1 MLRRTP
7 PRNPPR
13 TLVLFALVLAAQA
26 ASAMQARAEAVLQVV
41 TPFEINSLEPSRAG
55 FNFTRMEVA
64 ETLVGAD
71 DGGLPVPGLATNW
84 TLSDDRLAWRFTLRA
99 GARFHD
105 GTPVTADAVAAC
117 LRRAQTQPGPLTDA
131 PVTEIAAAGEG
142 VVEIRTATPFLP
154 LLAFLAESASQI
166 LAPSSYDEAGAVRRV
181 VGSGPYRITAIQP
194 PLRFDVER
202 FEDWTGGARPA
213 IAKASYQA
221 VPRKETRA
229 LMAESGQAD
238 LAFTLDP
245 AGTDRLKRSPRVA
258 VIALPIPRTQLLK
271 LNAGLPAFADLRVR
285 QAVSLA
291 LDRQGIATGLLR
303 SPESSATQLF
313 PPTLAEWHD
322 PALPPLRHDPAGA
335 RRLLAEAGWTPGPD
349 GVVAKD
355 GRPLRLTLRTFT
367 ARPELP
373 VVAAAVQEALRAIG
387 IGLEVAIVNSSD
399 IPAGHKDGTL
409 EMALLARNF
418 SLVPDPIGTMLAD
431 YGPRGGDWG
440 AMNWSSPE
448 LSDLLQALGRTGDPA
463 ERGRLRRRVAAI
475 LQEAL
480 PVIPVAWY
488 DLRVAA
494 SRRLEGVSI
503 DPLELS
509 YRISRMR
516 WAP

>member
-1 MLRRTP
+1 MLRLTSAP
-7 PRNPPR
+7 
-13 TLVLFALVLAAQA
+13 LVALLLLG
-26 ASAMQARAEAVLQVV
+26 ASAHAQPVLQVV

-64 ETLVGAD
+64 ETLLGAD
-71 DGGLPVPGLATNW
+71 DGGLPVPQLATRW
-84 TLSDDRLAWRFTLRA
+84 SMSDDRLTWQFTLRD

-105 GTPVTADAVAAC
+105 GTPVTAEAVAEC
-117 LRRAQTQPGPLTDA
+117 LRRARSQPGPLADA
-131 PVTEIAAAGEG
+131 PLASIAAVGPG
-142 VVEIRTATPFLP
+142 IVEIKTATPFMP

-166 LAPSSYDEAGAVRRV
+166 LAPSSYDDAGTVRRV

-202 FEDWTGGARPA
+202 FDGWNGGTQPA
-213 IAKASYQA
+213 ITRASYQA

-245 AGTDRLKRSPRVA
+245 AGTDRLKRSNRVA
-258 VIALPIPRTQLLK
+258 VTAMPIPRTQVLK
-271 LNAGLPAFADLRVR
+271 LNAALPSFSDLRVR
-285 QAVSLA
+285 RAVSLA
-291 LDRQGIATGLLR
+291 LDRPGIANGILR
-303 SPESSATQLF
+303 SPESSPTQLF
-313 PPTLAEWHD
+313 PPTLAEWHVS
-322 PALPPLRHDPAGA
+322 ALPPLGYDPAEA
-335 RRLLAEAGWTPGPD
+335 RRLLAEAGWTPGAD
-349 GVVAKD
+349 GVAVKD
-355 GRPLRLTLRTFT
+355 GKPLRVTLRTFT

-373 VVAAAVQEALRAIG
+373 VVAAAVQDALRAVG
-387 IGLEVAIVNSSD
+387 IDLQIAIMNSSD

-409 EMALLARNF
+409 EMGLLARNF

-448 LSDLLQALGRTGDPA
+448 LVDVLQTLGQTSDAGERAALRGRVAKILQA
-463 ERGRLRRRVAAI
+463 E
-475 LQEAL
+475 L

-494 SRRLEGVSI
+494 SKRLAGVSI

-509 YRISRMR
+509 YRISKMR
-516 WAP
+516 WAE